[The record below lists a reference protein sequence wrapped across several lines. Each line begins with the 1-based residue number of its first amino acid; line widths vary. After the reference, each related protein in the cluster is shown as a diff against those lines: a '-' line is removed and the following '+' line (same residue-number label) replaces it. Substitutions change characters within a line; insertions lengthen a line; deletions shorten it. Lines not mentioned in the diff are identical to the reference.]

1 MKRYN
6 KFNSTEKLQLF
17 EEIRFNGK
25 VECPYC
31 NSKKYSGGITKAK
44 DYHCNGCN
52 RNYTLYTKTNLHRSE
67 LSLDQLFELCKL
79 FSNASYGV
87 SVRELGRNLNLDK
100 KSVHRIINIIR
111 ENLPDEKGIIFSGE
125 IQADEAYIG
134 GKNSNRH
141 WNKKIK
147 DSQGRSGKG
156 QLLIIGIQ
164 EYKSKKVIVRYVESA
179 DIKTLNKFIDE
190 HVEKGSTLYTDEW
203 KGYNKVADLDM
214 KHERVTHKKNE
225 YKKGKATTN
234 GIENYWSHLKRSI
247 KGTYIKMSKNNIHLF
262 LRESLWRF
270 NTKNYDERFEII
282 LEILLSIKEIEDII
296 EKKVA

>member
-44 DYHCNGCN
+44 DYHCNNCN
-52 RNYTLYTKTNLHRSE
+52 KNYTLYTKTNLHRSK
-67 LSLDQLFELCKL
+67 LSLDQLFEVCKL
-79 FSNASYGV
+79 FSNASYGI
-87 SVRELGRNLNLDK
+87 SVRELGRNTSLNK
-100 KSVHRIINIIR
+100 KSINRIINIIR
-111 ENLPDEKGIIFSGE
+111 ENLPDEKGMLFSGE
-125 IQADEAYIG
+125 VQVDEAYIG

-147 DSQGRSGKG
+147 NSQGRSGKG
-156 QLLIIGIQ
+156 QLLIIGVY
-164 EYKSKKVIVRYVESA
+164 ECKSKQVIAICVDKA
-179 DIKTLNKFIDE
+179 DIKTLSAFIGD
-190 HVEKGSTLYTDEW
+190 HVKKKSTIYSDEW

-234 GIENYWSHLKRSI
+234 GIENYWSHLKKSI
-247 KGTYIKMSKNNIHLF
+247 QGTYIKVTKNNIHLF
-262 LRESLWRF
+262 LKESLWRF

-282 LEILLSIKEIEDII
+282 LKNLLSIKEIEDII
-296 EKKVA
+296 VKKIA